1 MAFQPIVDIKRRTIF
16 AYEALVRG
24 TEQESATD
32 ILGQVTEETRAA
44 FDQSCRIKAMIL
56 AQQLG
61 LADQGALLS
70 VNFMPG
76 VHYTAADCFQRTV
89 QAAEWTGF
97 PLNSLM
103 FEISEME
110 SLKDTERL
118 RAIATEYRR
127 HGLTI
132 ALDDFGAGNSGLN
145 LLADIEV
152 QVIKLD
158 GRLVRGIDSQPRA
171 QEIVRSTSAMA
182 QRLGI
187 QIVAECV
194 ETRVEVDILRNC
206 GIYLMQGYLFAKPT
220 FESLPEITWP
230 DDLKRNTVAID
241 SVDVS
246 PTPPGLSSVA

>member
-1 MAFQPIVDIKRRTIF
+1 MAFQPIIDIRRRSIF

-24 TEQESATD
+24 TEQESA
-32 ILGQVTEETRAA
+32 IAVLGKVTEESRSA

-61 LADQGALLS
+61 IADQGALLS

-76 VHYTAADCFQRTV
+76 VTYSAADCFQRTV

-110 SLKDTERL
+110 SLNDTERL
-118 RAIATEYRR
+118 RAIAAEYRR

-152 QVIKLD
+152 QVLKLD

-171 QEIVRSTSAMA
+171 EEIVRSTAAMA
-182 QRLGI
+182 HRLGI

-194 ETRVEVDILRNC
+194 ETRAEVDVLLAC
-206 GIYLMQGYLFAKPT
+206 GITLMQGYLFAAPT

-230 DDLKRNTVAID
+230 EQPVQHHGRSLNLA
-241 SVDVS
+241 S
-246 PTPPGLSSVA
+246 PTGLPSVA

>member
-1 MAFQPIVDIKRRTIF
+1 MAFQPIVDIRRRTIF

-32 ILGQVTEETRAA
+32 ILGQVTDETRSA

-61 LADQGALLS
+61 IAEQGAMLS

-76 VHYTAADCFQRTV
+76 VNYSAADCFQRTM

-97 PLNSLM
+97 PLTSLM

-110 SLKDTERL
+110 SLKNIDRL
-118 RAIATEYRR
+118 RAVASEYRR

-145 LLADIEV
+145 LLADIDV

-171 QEIVRSTSAMA
+171 REIVRSTAAMA
-182 QRLGI
+182 HRLGI
-187 QIVAECV
+187 QIVGECV
-194 ETRVEVDILRNC
+194 ETRAEVDILLDC
-206 GIYLMQGYLFAKPT
+206 GITLMQGYLFARPT

-230 DDLKRNTVAID
+230 EEPLRRHSLSLDIPRR
-241 SVDVS
+241 SR
-246 PTPPGLSSVA
+246 LSSIA